1 MEHYDLTQTFIRI
14 LTSKIKI
21 SAGFIEDIKVPL
33 EYLNSFKSSVT
44 KYLLNPINGFNDIL
58 NPLFDVIDS
67 LGFLRTIANYKIP
80 IPLPK
85 VKFGLKK

>member
-1 MEHYDLTQTFIRI
+1 MEHYDLTQTFITI

-67 LGFLRTIANYKIP
+67 LDFLRTIANFKIP
-80 IPLPK
+80 IPW
-85 VKFGLKK
+85 VSIEFGFET